1 MIQLNEIQKKL
12 AEQLLLTIK
21 NHEMNVTYSELA
33 ERIQPPIHH
42 RQIGKNIG
50 QISFLCHELGLPLL
64 SAKVV
69 NKNTS
74 VVGEGFY
81 PLYEMMG
88 IPTNGKTEM
97 ELYKAERQAIRECKE
112 WYKLEDYLGL
122 DIGLP
127 RPVPKQTRLSPKFLD
142 TRRPQMYSYS
152 KDVLNTCF
160 GVEYLGK
167 HYNAWMKGAIPL
179 KVEGAKY
186 SVWFPKLSVNGRAA
200 SSSGWINVISDDG
213 KLIEEYGSENT
224 FIPFDAP
231 TLVFAKLGCEP
242 YYFRGVFKA
251 DMKRSTD
258 EHHYYNKIA
267 DVADFSSFPPKIHY
281 VGDED
286 QNDDNLVAEL
296 RNDIYLEFTDSFE
309 YQGKALPVPEPK
321 QLNERIVYPRNRQ
334 TAINALA
341 HAGYVCEI
349 DANHPTFIRKQI
361 GKPYTEPH
369 HLIPMSQ
376 QDCFSVSLDVEEN
389 IVSLCSTCHN
399 HIHYG
404 KGAAELLKKLYE
416 KRKAALHSVGI
427 DITEEAL
434 ISFYD

>member
-1 MIQLNEIQKKL
+1 MIKLTEVQKKL
-12 AEQLLLTIK
+12 AEQLLITIK

-33 ERIQPPIHH
+33 ERIRPPIHH

-50 QISFLCHELGLPLL
+50 QISLLCHELGLPLL

-69 NKNTS
+69 NKNTH
-74 VVGEGFY
+74 VAGEGFY

-88 IPTNGKTEM
+88 IPTNGKTEQ
-97 ELYKAERQAIRECKE
+97 ELYKAERQAIRDCKE

-127 RPVPKQTRLSPKFLD
+127 RPVPKQPQLSPKYLD
-142 TRRPQMYSYS
+142 ARRAQPYTYS

-160 GVEYLGK
+160 GVDYLKK
-167 HYNAWMKGAIPL
+167 HYDAWMKGAITFEADG
-179 KVEGAKY
+179 VEY
-186 SVWFPKLSVNGRAA
+186 SVWFPKLAVNGRAA

-213 KLIEEYGSENT
+213 KLIEEYGSDNV
-224 FIPFDAP
+224 FIPSEGP
-231 TLVFAKLGCEP
+231 VLVFAKKGTEP

-251 DMKRSTD
+251 DMSRSTE

-281 VGDED
+281 LADEEKS
-286 QNDDNLVAEL
+286 DDHLVADL
-296 RNDIYLEFTDSFE
+296 QNDIYFETADSFE
-309 YQGKALPVPEPK
+309 YQGKPLPVPEPK
-321 QLNERIVYPRNRQ
+321 QVNGRIVYPRNRQ
-334 TAINALA
+334 TAVNALA

-349 DANHPTFIRKQI
+349 DAKHPTFIRKHS

-369 HLIPMSQ
+369 HLIPMAQ
-376 QDCFSVSLDVEEN
+376 QDRFPVSLDVEEN
-389 IVSLCSTCHN
+389 IVSLCSNCHK

-404 KGAAELLKKLYE
+404 KGADELLKKLYE
-416 KRKAALHSVGI
+416 KRKEALRSVGI
-427 DITEEAL
+427 EVTEEEL
-434 ISFYD
+434 ISFYG